1 MIGDFMT
8 RFYVEPAD
16 YRLTHVNNRLFINSR
31 DEAGQAA
38 RQAAGLYC
46 LGPGGALQCL
56 GSYPPR

>member
-31 DEAGQAA
+31 DEAGRAGYRPCPRDPNGTYSAA
-38 RQAAGLYC
+38 C
-46 LGPGGALQCL
+46 FGPE
-56 GSYPPR
+56 R